1 MSNGRTHRPEVDHG
15 ACSAC
20 GGCTWACPARVLPSQ
35 AAETHSLR
43 GALFQAR
50 PYPGKPADL
59 PPCRMACPLGQDVPG
74 YLAAIARGD
83 LESAARII
91 RDTNA
96 LPSVCGRVCVASC
109 MRACSRAAID
119 EGLDIRGLKRFAAA
133 AVEAA
138 GAQRITIDTRAEG
151 VAVVGGGPAGLA
163 AAHRLL
169 QLGLRPVV
177 FEAGARAGGLLVD
190 CVAPFV
196 LPEARVAADVA
207 RLEADGIEI
216 RTGVRAGVDV
226 SWEELESE
234 FGAVIVATGARRGSR
249 PALAGND
256 LAGVTDAVTFGRR
269 ARSGGERIR
278 GGAVVLGGGKAA
290 LQCARM
296 ARRLGADPVTVVH
309 PVPRDLWPADADDRA
324 AAEEE
329 GVTLLDGRAVAL
341 EGERALSA
349 VRVRAVTAGKAD
361 AVGRVA
367 PRIGAEQ
374 RLAAGLCV
382 AAVDR
387 RPAPGDAPAFADLGR
402 GPLGTLIADASGRL
416 SRPRWYAAGE
426 ATTGAA
432 TVVDSMATGRRVALT
447 IARDLRGEGGKP

>member
-35 AAETHSLR
+35 AAETDSLR
-43 GALFQAR
+43 GALFGAR

-74 YLAAIARGD
+74 YIAAIARGD

-119 EGLDIRGLKRFAAA
+119 EGLDIRGLKRFAVA

-138 GAQRITIDTRAEG
+138 GPPRISVDTNGAK

-196 LPEARVAADVA
+196 LPEVRVAADVA
-207 RLEADGIEI
+207 RLEADGVEI
-216 RTGVRAGVDV
+216 RTGVRAGGDIP
-226 SWEELESE
+226 WEQLETDHA
-234 FGAVIVATGARRGSR
+234 AVLIATGARRGLR

-256 LAGVTDAVTFGRR
+256 LQGVTDAVTFGRR
-269 ARSGGERIR
+269 ARSGGERIQ

-290 LQCARM
+290 LQCARA
-296 ARRLGADPVTVVH
+296 ARRLGADPVSVVH
-309 PVPRDLWPADADDRA
+309 AAVRDLWPADADDRD
-324 AAEEE
+324 AAEDE

-341 EGERALSA
+341 EGDRALAA
-349 VRVRAVTAGKAD
+349 VRVRAATPGKAD
-361 AVGRVA
+361 AVGRIA
-367 PRIGAEQ
+367 LRAGAEQ
-374 RLAAGLCV
+374 RIAAVLCV

-387 RPAPGDAPAFADLGR
+387 RPAPGDAPTFADFGR
-402 GPLGTLIADASGRL
+402 GPLGTLIIDGSGRL

-426 ATTGAA
+426 AATGAA
-432 TVVDSMATGRRVALT
+432 TVVDSMATGRRAAEA
-447 IARDLRGEGGKP
+447 IARDLRGEGGTP

>member
-15 ACSAC
+15 ACAAC

-35 AAETHSLR
+35 AAETDSLR
-43 GALFQAR
+43 GALFGAR

-74 YLAAIARGD
+74 YIAAIARGD
-83 LESAARII
+83 LVTASRII

-96 LPSVCGRVCVASC
+96 LPSVCGRVCIASC
-109 MRACSRAAID
+109 MRACSRAAVD

-138 GAQRITIDTRAEG
+138 GSCISVDTKGGA

-169 QLGLRPVV
+169 RLGLRPVV
-177 FEAGARAGGLLVD
+177 FEAGKRAGGLLMEA
-190 CVAPFV
+190 VAPFV

-207 RLEADGIEI
+207 RLEAEGVEI
-216 RTGVRAGVDV
+216 RTGVRAGVDAA
-226 SWEELESE
+226 WEDLESE
-234 FGAVIVATGARRGSR
+234 FGAVLVATGARRGLR

-256 LAGVTDAVTFGRR
+256 LEGVTDAVTFGRR

-290 LQCARM
+290 LQCARA
-296 ARRLGADPVTVVH
+296 ARRLGADPVSVVH
-309 PVPRDLWPADADDRA
+309 AAVRDLWPADADDRA
-324 AAEEE
+324 AAEDE

-341 EGERALSA
+341 EGERALTA
-349 VRVRAVTAGKAD
+349 VRVRTVSAGRAD

-367 PRIGAEQ
+367 PRTGAEQ
-374 RLAAGLCV
+374 RIEAGLCV

-387 RPAPGDAPAFADLGR
+387 RPAPGDAPGFADFGR
-402 GPLGTLIADASGRL
+402 GPLGTLIVDPSGRL

-426 ATTGAA
+426 AATGAA
-432 TVVDSMATGRRVALT
+432 TVVDSMATGRRVAEA
-447 IARDLRGEGGKP
+447 IARDLRGEGGRS